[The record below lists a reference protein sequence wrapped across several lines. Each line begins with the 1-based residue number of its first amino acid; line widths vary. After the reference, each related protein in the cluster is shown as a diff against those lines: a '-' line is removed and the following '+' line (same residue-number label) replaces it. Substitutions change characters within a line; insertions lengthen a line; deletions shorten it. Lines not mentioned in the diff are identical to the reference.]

1 MFECAESVSAVGFLR
16 FRPRTKTPPVI
27 IPVYDSETDDS
38 DENGAGDED
47 DNNDDSDDEI
57 EF

>member
-1 MFECAESVSAVGFLR
+1 MQKLA
-16 FRPRTKTPPVI
+16 PVI

-47 DNNDDSDDEI
+47 DNIDDSDEEI
-57 EF
+57 EL

>member
-1 MFECAESVSAVGFLR
+1 MLNPFPLSVSRDFEPVQKL
-16 FRPRTKTPPVI
+16 PPVI

-38 DENGAGDED
+38 DENGAGDEG

>member
-1 MFECAESVSAVGFLR
+1 MFECAESVSAVGFSR
-16 FRPRTKTPPVI
+16 FRPGAKTLPSFNT
-27 IPVYDSETDDS
+27 VYDSEPDDS
-38 DENGAGDED
+38 DENGADDED